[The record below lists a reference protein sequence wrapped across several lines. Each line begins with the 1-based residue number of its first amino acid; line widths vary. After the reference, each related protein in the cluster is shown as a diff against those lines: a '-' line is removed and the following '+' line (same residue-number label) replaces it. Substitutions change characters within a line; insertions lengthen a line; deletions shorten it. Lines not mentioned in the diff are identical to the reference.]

1 MLNQLAQLPFALAA
15 TWEMGPI
22 PLTNIKAEA
31 ERRLAGSQPGIL
43 ICEKDPRR
51 TVRPTRRHNESHRV
65 DSHALVTP
73 VALMGAT

>member
-1 MLNQLAQLPFALAA
+1 MLNQLAQLPFAVAA

-43 ICEKDPRR
+43 ICAKDPEEPSGQPGD
-51 TVRPTRRHNESHRV
+51 TTK
-65 DSHALVTP
+65 VT
-73 VALMGAT
+73 G